1 MAAQGTYGGVVPQPT
16 ILWMEPLVFREGRG
30 PLRVLVIEDD
40 PALGRLIQLV
50 LGQHTREVT
59 VVRSGASAMQALANA
74 QFHAIASDISLPD
87 MSGLEVIAKTRAM
100 APSAGIVAI
109 TGFVDV
115 DVAVRSMKA
124 GADDFL
130 GKPFDAEILWHLL
143 NKAVDSRSRQL
154 EAEQA
159 AVYRK
164 LAYTDAL
171 TGCPNRRFIDE
182 FIVDAVASSQ
192 RHNTPLSV
200 AYLDIDNFKLLNDF
214 VGHEEGDHVL
224 QRVANAL
231 SRHIPAPAQFAR
243 FGGDEFVVVF
253 PEAGEHA
260 AKTVMDR
267 VCRAVG
273 EIEVM
278 NGARIALPTRI
289 SCGVAAFRGT
299 ESPRD
304 LIADAE
310 DQMYLDKSMS
320 PVAVLGNAGADSEA
334 LLKVGNL
341 KALRNLV
348 KAIDRRDSYTRFHS
362 DHATQLAMAVAMDI
376 GMTAEQITAI
386 SIGGPIHDLG
396 KIVVPDEILRKP
408 GPLTA
413 DERRSMEEHPVMGAA
428 ITAAVTDYD
437 TVVDLVRHHHERFDG
452 EGYPGRLKALQISP
466 ATRLFSLA
474 DAYSAMT
481 TDRPYRKGLST
492 ERALSEIAG
501 GRGTQFDPEFALAFV
516 KVVEQRSEKGAAA

>member
-1 MAAQGTYGGVVPQPT
+1 MRA
-16 ILWMEPLVFREGRG
+16 
-30 PLRVLVIEDD
+30 LVIEDD

-50 LGQHTREVT
+50 LGQHTRDVT
-59 VVRSGASAMQALANA
+59 VARTGAEALAA
-74 QFHAIASDISLPD
+74 VRRERFDAIASDISLPD
-87 MSGLEVIAKTRAM
+87 MSGLEVIAETRSI

-143 NKAVDSRSRQL
+143 NKAVDSRARQL

-159 AVYRK
+159 TVYRT

-171 TGCPNRRFIDE
+171 TGSPNRRFIDE
-182 FIVDAVASSQ
+182 FIVEAVAESQ
-192 RHNTPLSV
+192 RHNHPLTV

-224 QRVANAL
+224 KKVAASL
-231 SRHIPAPAQFAR
+231 GRHIAPPARFAR

-253 PEAGEHA
+253 PGLDEFRARQ
-260 AKTVMDR
+260 VMDR
-267 VCRAVG
+267 VCRSVS
-273 EIEVM
+273 EIEVI
-278 NGARIALPTRI
+278 NGARISLPTRI
-289 SCGVAAFRGT
+289 SCGVAAFRGY

-304 LIADAE
+304 LIAEAE

-320 PVAVLGNAGADSEA
+320 PNSVVGNSSDAPADG
-334 LLKVGNL
+334 LLKVSNL

-362 DHATQLAMAVAMDI
+362 DHATQMAMNVAREVGLSD
-376 GMTAEQITAI
+376 EELSAI

-396 KIVVPDEILRKP
+396 KIVVADEILRKP
-408 GPLTA
+408 GPLTLE
-413 DERRSMEEHPVMGAA
+413 ERKSMEEHPLLGAA

-437 TVVDLVRHHHERFDG
+437 TVVDLVRHHHERIDG
-452 EGYPGRLKALQISP
+452 DGYPGHLKGHEISAP
-466 ATRLFSLA
+466 TRLFTLA

-481 TDRPYRKGLST
+481 TDRPYRKGLSR
-492 ERALSEIAG
+492 ERAIEEILN
-501 GRGTQFDPEFALAFV
+501 GRGTQFDPDFAEVFV
-516 KVVEQRSEKGAAA
+516 KVLERQYRDAAA

>member
-1 MAAQGTYGGVVPQPT
+1 
-16 ILWMEPLVFREGRG
+16 MEPLVWREGRG

-50 LGQHTREVT
+50 LGQHTGDVT
-59 VVRSGASAMQALANA
+59 VVRSGAAALDAVRA
-74 QFHAIASDISLPD
+74 QSFDAIASDISLPD
-87 MSGLEVIAKTRAM
+87 MSGLDVINQARII
-100 APSAGIVAI
+100 APAAGIVAI

-130 GKPFDAEILWHLL
+130 GKPFDAEILWHML
-143 NKAVDSRSRQL
+143 NKAVDSRARQI

-182 FIVDAVASSQ
+182 YIVEAVANSQ
-192 RHNTPLSV
+192 RASIPLVV

-224 QRVANAL
+224 QRVATAL
-231 SRHIPAPAQFAR
+231 HLHIAPPAQFAR

-253 PEAGEHA
+253 PGAREHEARI
-260 AKTVMDR
+260 VMDR
-267 VCRAVG
+267 VCRAVAD
-273 EIEVM
+273 IEVV
-278 NGARIALPTRI
+278 NGARITLPTRI
-289 SCGVAAFRGT
+289 SCGLASFRGYG
-299 ESPRD
+299 SPRD

-310 DQMYLDKSMS
+310 DQMYLDKSLS
-320 PVAVLGNAGADSEA
+320 PVSLLGNAGTDSPEA

-362 DHATQLAMAVAMDI
+362 DHATQLALQVGRDL
-376 GMTAEQITAI
+376 GFSDEQISAI

-408 GPLTA
+408 GALTA
-413 DERRSMEEHPVMGAA
+413 EERRSMEEHPVMGAA

-437 TVVDLVRHHHERFDG
+437 TVVELVRHHHERFDG
-452 EGYPGRLKALQISP
+452 EGYPGRLKGKDVSTP
-466 ATRLFSLA
+466 TRLFTLA

-481 TDRPYRKGLST
+481 TDRPYRKGLT
-492 ERALSEIAG
+492 AERAIQEIID
-501 GRGTQFDPEFALAFV
+501 GRGTQFDPDLAEAFIRMIERQFKKKEV
-516 KVVEQRSEKGAAA
+516 AA

>member
-1 MAAQGTYGGVVPQPT
+1 
-16 ILWMEPLVFREGRG
+16 MEPLVWREGRG

-59 VVRSGASAMQALANA
+59 VVRSGEAALEAVRRHS
-74 QFHAIASDISLPD
+74 FDAIASDISLPD
-87 MSGLEVIAKTRAM
+87 MSGLDVINQTRAI
-100 APSAGIVAI
+100 APAAGIVAI

-130 GKPFDAEILWHLL
+130 GKPFDAEILWHML
-143 NKAVDSRSRQL
+143 NKAVDTRARQI

-182 FIVDAVASSQ
+182 YIIEAVANSQ
-192 RHNTPLSV
+192 RASSPLVV

-224 QRVANAL
+224 QRVATAL
-231 SRHIPAPAQFAR
+231 HLHILPPAQFAR

-253 PEAGEHA
+253 PDAREPEARA
-260 AKTVMDR
+260 VMDR
-267 VCRAVG
+267 VCRAVAD
-273 EIEVM
+273 IEVV
-278 NGARIALPTRI
+278 NGARITLPTRI
-289 SCGVAAFRGT
+289 SCGLASFRGYET
-299 ESPRD
+299 PRD

-320 PVAVLGNAGADSEA
+320 PVAVLGNAGADSPEA

-362 DHATQLAMAVAMDI
+362 DHATQLALQVAKDLGFTPDQMS
-376 GMTAEQITAI
+376 AI

-396 KIVVPDEILRKP
+396 KIVVADEILRKP
-408 GPLTA
+408 GPLTSE
-413 DERRSMEEHPVMGAA
+413 ERRSMEEHPLMGAA

-452 EGYPGRLKALQISP
+452 EGYPGRLKRFEISLP
-466 ATRLFSLA
+466 TRLFTLA

-481 TDRPYRKGLST
+481 TDRPYRKGFT
-492 ERALSEIAG
+492 AERAIEEIVG
-501 GRGTQFDPEFALAFV
+501 GRGTQFDPDLA
-516 KVVEQRSEKGAAA
+516 GAFILMIERQYARKESAA

>member
-1 MAAQGTYGGVVPQPT
+1 
-16 ILWMEPLVFREGRG
+16 MEPSFTLESRRV
-30 PLRVLVIEDD
+30 LRVLVIEDD

-50 LGQHTREVT
+50 LGQHTGHVT
-59 VVRSGASAMQALANA
+59 VARSGTEALEAVRTQ
-74 QFHAIASDISLPD
+74 QFDAIASDISLPD
-87 MSGLEVIAKTRAM
+87 MSGLDVIAESRSIS
-100 APSAGIVAI
+100 PSAGIVAI

-130 GKPFDAEILWHLL
+130 GKPFDAEILWHML
-143 NKAVDSRSRQL
+143 NKAVDTRARQI

-159 AVYRK
+159 AVYRT

-171 TGCPNRRFIDE
+171 TGSPNRRFIDE
-182 FIVDAVASSQ
+182 FIVDAVSNSQ
-192 RHNTPLSV
+192 RFNRPLAV

-224 QRVANAL
+224 KKVAGAL
-231 SRHIPAPAQFAR
+231 TRHIARPAQFAR

-253 PEAGEHA
+253 PECDEFRARQ
-260 AKTVMDR
+260 VMDR
-267 VCRAVG
+267 VCRAVA
-273 EIEVM
+273 EIEVI
-278 NGARIALPTRI
+278 NGARISLPTRI
-289 SCGVAAFRGT
+289 SCGIAAFRGY

-304 LIADAE
+304 LIAEAE

-320 PVAVLGNAGADSEA
+320 PNSVLGNVGDEPADG
-334 LLKVGNL
+334 LLKVSNL

-362 DHATQLAMAVAMDI
+362 DHATQLAIAVARETGLDD
-376 GMTAEQITAI
+376 AALSAI

-396 KIVVPDEILRKP
+396 KIVVADEILRKP
-408 GPLTA
+408 GPLTLE
-413 DERRSMEEHPVMGAA
+413 ERRSMEEHPLLGAA

-437 TVVDLVRHHHERFDG
+437 SVVDLVRHHHERVDG
-452 EGYPGRLKALQISP
+452 DGYPGRLKGTEISAP
-466 ATRLFSLA
+466 TRLFTLA

-481 TDRPYRKGLST
+481 TDRPYRKGFSP
-492 ERALSEIAG
+492 ERAIDEILAG
-501 GRGTQFDPEFALAFV
+501 SGTQFDPDFAAVFV
-516 KVVEQRSEKGAAA
+516 RMIERSFREAAA

>member
-1 MAAQGTYGGVVPQPT
+1 
-16 ILWMEPLVFREGRG
+16 MEPLVFRDGRG

-40 PALGRLIQLV
+40 PALGRLMQLV
-50 LGQHTREVT
+50 LGKHTREVT
-59 VVRSGASAMQALANA
+59 VVRSGAAAIQAVAESH
-74 QFHAIASDISLPD
+74 FHAIAADISLPD
-87 MSGLEVIAKTRAM
+87 MSGLEVIARTRAL
-100 APSAGIVAI
+100 APAAGIVAI

-143 NKAVDSRSRQL
+143 NKAVDSRSRHI

-159 AVYRK
+159 AVYRR

-182 FIVDAVASSQ
+182 FIVDAVAHSR
-192 RHNTPLSV
+192 RHNTPLAV

-231 SRHIPAPAQFAR
+231 LRHTAPPAQFGR
-243 FGGDEFVVVF
+243 FGGDEFVVVL
-253 PEAGEHA
+253 PDSDQPQARA
-260 AKTVMDR
+260 VMDR

-273 EIEVM
+273 EIEVV

-289 SCGVAAFRGT
+289 SCGIATFRGT

-310 DQMYLDKSMS
+310 DRMYFDKSLS
-320 PVAVLGNAGADSEA
+320 PVTILGNASADSES

-348 KAIDRRDSYTRFHS
+348 KAIDRRDSYTRLHS
-362 DHATQLAMAVAMDI
+362 DHATQLAMSVAVEV
-376 GMTAEQITAI
+376 GMSADQVTAI

-408 GPLTA
+408 GPLTPQ
-413 DERRSMEEHPVMGAA
+413 ERRSMEEHPVMGAA

-452 EGYPGRLKALQISP
+452 EGYPGRLRGAQISQ
-466 ATRLFSLA
+466 ATRVFSLA
-474 DAYSAMT
+474 DAFSAMT
-481 TDRPYRKGLST
+481 TDRPYRKGYAPDQAVSQILD
-492 ERALSEIAG
+492 
-501 GRGTQFDPEFALAFV
+501 GRGTQFDPEFAIAFL
-516 KVVEQRSEKGAAA
+516 KVIEARSAKEAAA

>member
-1 MAAQGTYGGVVPQPT
+1 
-16 ILWMEPLVFREGRG
+16 MEPLVWREGRG

-40 PALGRLIQLV
+40 PALGRLIQLI

-59 VVRSGASAMQALANA
+59 VVRSGAAALDAIRDNP
-74 QFHAIASDISLPD
+74 FDAIASDISLPD
-87 MSGLEVIAKTRAM
+87 MSGLDVISQARTT
-100 APSAGIVAI
+100 APAAGIVAI

-130 GKPFDAEILWHLL
+130 GKPFDAEILWHML
-143 NKAVDSRSRQL
+143 NKAVDSRARQI

-182 FIVDAVASSQ
+182 YIVEAVNASLRQ
-192 RHNTPLSV
+192 ETPLVV

-214 VGHEEGDHVL
+214 VGHEEGDRVL
-224 QRVANAL
+224 QRVATAL
-231 SRHIPAPAQFAR
+231 HLHISPPAEFAR

-253 PEAGEHA
+253 PGFKERDAQH
-260 AKTVMDR
+260 VMDR
-267 VCRAVG
+267 VRRAVAD
-273 EIEVM
+273 IEVV
-278 NGARIALPTRI
+278 NGARITLPTRI
-289 SCGVAAFRGT
+289 SCGLASFRGYG
-299 ESPRD
+299 SPRD

-320 PVAVLGNAGADSEA
+320 PVSVLGSGNADSPEA

-362 DHATQLAMAVAMDI
+362 DHATQLALQVGRDL
-376 GMTAEQITAI
+376 GFSEEQISAI

-408 GPLTA
+408 GPLTTL
-413 DERRSMEEHPVMGAA
+413 ERRSMEEHPLMGAA

-437 TVVDLVRHHHERFDG
+437 TVVELVRHHHERFDG
-452 EGYPGRLKALQISP
+452 AGYPGRLKGAEVSVP
-466 ATRLFSLA
+466 TRLFTLA

-481 TDRPYRKGLST
+481 TDRPYRKGLT
-492 ERALSEIAG
+492 AERAIQEIID
-501 GRGTQFDPEFALAFV
+501 GRGSQFDPDLAAAFV
-516 KVVEQRSEKGAAA
+516 RRIEQDFKSAEAAA

>member
-1 MAAQGTYGGVVPQPT
+1 
-16 ILWMEPLVFREGRG
+16 MEPLLARTGRG

-59 VVRSGASAMQALANA
+59 VVRSGAAAIQAVKNQ
-74 QFHAIASDISLPD
+74 QFDAIASDISLPD
-87 MSGLEVIAKTRAM
+87 VSGLDVIAETRAI
-100 APSAGIVAI
+100 APAAGIVAI

-143 NKAVDSRSRQL
+143 NKAVDSRARQL

-159 AVYRK
+159 AVYRQ

-182 FIVDAVASSQ
+182 FIIEAVTNSQ
-192 RHNTPLSV
+192 RHGRPLAV

-214 VGHEEGDHVL
+214 VGHEQGDQVL
-224 QRVANAL
+224 RRVAAAL
-231 SRHIPAPAQFAR
+231 GRHIFAPAQFAR

-253 PEAGEHA
+253 PDHHQHQARL
-260 AKTVMDR
+260 VMDR
-267 VCRAVG
+267 VCRDVA
-273 EIEVM
+273 EIEVV
-278 NGARIALPTRI
+278 NGARITLPTRI
-289 SCGVAAFRGT
+289 SCGVADFRGS

-304 LIADAE
+304 LIGEAE

-320 PVAVLGNAGADSEA
+320 PGVLLATGSPDASEMLQRA
-334 LLKVGNL
+334 GNL
-341 KALRNLV
+341 KPLRNLV

-362 DHATQLAMAVAMDI
+362 DHATQLAMSVAREV
-376 GMTAEQITAI
+376 GLSEEQITAI
-386 SIGGPIHDLG
+386 AIGGPIHDLG
-396 KIVVPDEILRKP
+396 KIVVADEILRKP
-408 GPLTA
+408 GPLTTE
-413 DERRSMEEHPVMGAA
+413 ERRSMEEHPVMGAA
-428 ITAAVTDYD
+428 ITAAVTDFD

-452 EGYPGRLKALQISP
+452 EGYPGRLRGTEVGNP
-466 ATRLFSLA
+466 TRLFTLA

-481 TDRPYRKGLST
+481 TDRPYRKGLT
-492 ERALSEIAG
+492 AERAIQEILD
-501 GRGTQFDPEFALAFV
+501 GRGTQFDPDYASVFV
-516 KVVEQRSEKGAAA
+516 HSIERTYFSSDAAA

>member
-1 MAAQGTYGGVVPQPT
+1 MPT
-16 ILWMEPLVFREGRG
+16 ILEMDAGALPRPRD

-50 LGQHTREVT
+50 LGQHTGEVT
-59 VVRSGASAMQALANA
+59 VARSGGAALEALAA
-74 QFHAIASDISLPD
+74 GHFDAIACDISLPD
-87 MSGLEVIAKTRAM
+87 MSGLDVIARARAI
-100 APSAGIVAI
+100 APSAGVVAI

-130 GKPFDAEILWHLL
+130 GKPFDAEILWHML
-143 NKAVDSRSRQL
+143 NKAVDTRARQI

-159 AVYRK
+159 AVYRQ

-182 FIVDAVASSQ
+182 FIVEAVANSRRFAQ
-192 RHNTPLSV
+192 PLTV

-224 QRVANAL
+224 KRVVAAL
-231 SRHIPAPAQFAR
+231 SRHIKPPAQFGR

-253 PEAGEHA
+253 PNLSEHQA
-260 AKTVMDR
+260 RLALDR
-267 VCRAVG
+267 VGRAVS
-273 EIEVM
+273 EIEVV

-289 SCGVAAFRGT
+289 SCGVATFRGP

-304 LIADAE
+304 LIAEAE
-310 DQMYLDKSMS
+310 DQMYIDKSMS
-320 PVAVLGNAGADSEA
+320 SPDLIGHNQELDG
-334 LLKVGNL
+334 LLKVNNL

-362 DHATQLAMAVAMDI
+362 DHATQLALRAARELDMS
-376 GMTAEQITAI
+376 GEEITAI

-408 GPLTA
+408 GPLTPE
-413 DERRSMEEHPVMGAA
+413 ERRHMEEHPLMGAA

-437 TVVDLVRHHHERFDG
+437 TVVNLVRHHHERFDG
-452 EGYPGRLKALQISP
+452 EGYPGRLKRLEITAP
-466 ATRLFSLA
+466 TRLFTLA

-481 TDRPYRKGLST
+481 TDRPYRKGFT
-492 ERALSEIAG
+492 AERAIDEILA
-501 GRGTQFDPEFALAFV
+501 GRGSQFDPDFATVFV
-516 KVVEQRSEKGAAA
+516 RMIEQQYSNQAAA

>member
-1 MAAQGTYGGVVPQPT
+1 
-16 ILWMEPLVFREGRG
+16 MEPLPLHRGRG

-50 LGQHTREVT
+50 LGQHTTDIT
-59 VVRSGASAMQALANA
+59 VARSGASAIQAIASA
-74 QFHAIASDISLPD
+74 PFDAIASDISLPD
-87 MSGLEVIAKTRAM
+87 MSGLDVIAKARELSPA
-100 APSAGIVAI
+100 SGIVAI

-143 NKAVDSRSRQL
+143 NKAVDSRERQIA
-154 EAEQA
+154 AEQA

-171 TGCPNRRFIDE
+171 TGSPNRRFIDE
-182 FIVDAVASSQ
+182 FIIDAVTVSQ
-192 RHNTPLSV
+192 RHNRPLSV
-200 AYLDIDNFKLLNDF
+200 AYVDIDNFKLLNDF
-214 VGHEEGDHVL
+214 VGHEEGDQVL
-224 QRVANAL
+224 KRVTSAL
-231 SRHIPAPAQFAR
+231 ARHIEPPAQFAR

-253 PEAGEHA
+253 PDTTAPQA
-260 AKTVMDR
+260 RKVMER
-267 VCRAVG
+267 VRRAVAD
-273 EIEVM
+273 IEVV
-278 NGARIALPTRI
+278 NGARISLPTRI
-289 SCGVAAFRGT
+289 SCGVAAFRGV

-304 LIADAE
+304 LIAEAE
-310 DQMYLDKSMS
+310 DHMYLDKA
-320 PVAVLGNAGADSEA
+320 VAPTVATAPGGPASAES

-362 DHATQLAMAVAMDI
+362 DHATQLAMTLARELHFD
-376 GMTAEQITAI
+376 EDQLNAI
-386 SIGGPIHDLG
+386 AIGGPIHDLG

-408 GPLTA
+408 GQLTPS
-413 DERRSMEEHPVMGAA
+413 ERRSMEEHPVMGAA

-437 TVVDLVRHHHERFDG
+437 TVVNLVRHHHERFDG
-452 EGYPGRLKALQISP
+452 NGYPGHLKGTETSLP
-466 ATRLFSLA
+466 TRLFTLA

-481 TDRPYRKGLST
+481 TDRPYRKGLT
-492 ERALSEIAG
+492 FDRAIQEILD
-501 GRGTQFDPEFALAFV
+501 GRGTQFDPDLGLAFV
-516 KVVEQRSEKGAAA
+516 AMIEREVRAKEAAA